1 MRAIKYLNTTPST
14 CALYNKGVSEAV
26 YTQDTLTKKIEKKA
40 ANYLVVPNNCIL
52 SLSLSLSS
60 RAGVNYTFFLLA
72 YARAKRAA
80 NPVNKGLLEV
90 SFVLFLCPYL
100 NRNIEKLSTK

>member
-80 NPVNKGLLEV
+80 NPVNKGLLGV

-100 NRNIEKLSTK
+100 N

>member
-52 SLSLSLSS
+52 SLSLSS

-72 YARAKRAA
+72 YARSKRAA

>member
-40 ANYLVVPNNCIL
+40 GRTQHANALCRKV
-52 SLSLSLSS
+52 
-60 RAGVNYTFFLLA
+60 
-72 YARAKRAA
+72 KQ
-80 NPVNKGLLEV
+80 
-90 SFVLFLCPYL
+90 SFRK
-100 NRNIEKLSTK
+100 NTQKE

>member
-40 ANYLVVPNNCIL
+40 ANYLVVPNNCVL

-60 RAGVNYTFFLLA
+60 TGVN
-72 YARAKRAA
+72 K
-80 NPVNKGLLEV
+80 
-90 SFVLFLCPYL
+90 SLFLSLVRARGTPY
-100 NRNIEKLSTK
+100 NPM

>member
-1 MRAIKYLNTTPST
+1 MLQTTKFNQANV
-14 CALYNKGVSEAV
+14 CALYNKGVNALAIALES
-26 YTQDTLTKKIEKKA
+26 LTSKYEKKIV
-40 ANYLVVPNNCIL
+40 NYLVVPNICIL

-60 RAGVNYTFFLLA
+60 RADVNYTFFLLA
-72 YARAKRAA
+72 YARARRAA

>member
-14 CALYNKGVSEAV
+14 CALYKGVSEAV

-52 SLSLSLSS
+52 SLSLSLSLVEQ
-60 RAGVNYTFFLLA
+60 A
-72 YARAKRAA
+72 
-80 NPVNKGLLEV
+80 
-90 SFVLFLCPYL
+90 
-100 NRNIEKLSTK
+100 